1 MNGAY
6 RFGEYRINSAQREL
20 WRGDERITLP
30 PQVFDFLAYL
40 VEHHDRAVGREEI
53 VAAVWGKTEVSDTL
67 LGQTV
72 LRIRRELGD
81 DAKQQRV
88 LRTIP
93 RFGYRWAAPLEAEP
107 EVVRADVVASP
118 AVPDSPDPVA
128 SSTVE
133 IETGVAVARARLR
146 FIRRRRVCGCDR
158 VSLVLGSFA

>member
-1 MNGAY
+1 MNGVY
-6 RFGEYRINSAQREL
+6 RFGEYRINAAQREL
-20 WRGDERITLP
+20 WRGDQRIALP

-40 VEHHDRAVGREEI
+40 VQHHDRAVGREEI

-93 RFGYRWAAPLEAEP
+93 RFGYRWAAPLEPDETTARSRLRRRCRCRHCGGHRGSL
-107 EVVRADVVASP
+107 VRAPRNAP
-118 AVPDSPDPVA
+118 AHGSR
-128 SSTVE
+128 
-133 IETGVAVARARLR
+133 RARTAR
-146 FIRRRRVCGCDR
+146 PRTRRD
-158 VSLVLGSFA
+158 A